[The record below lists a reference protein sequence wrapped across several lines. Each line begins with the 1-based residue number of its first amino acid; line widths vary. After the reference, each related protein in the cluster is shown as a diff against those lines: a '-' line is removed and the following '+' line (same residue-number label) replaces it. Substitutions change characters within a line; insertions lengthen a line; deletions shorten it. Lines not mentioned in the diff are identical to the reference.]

1 MEISAL
7 EQVCM
12 DESVRVPSDLFAEAE
27 ALVDSLDLSERLL
40 EDEAVEAAAGAEASD
55 MAAGGEAAGT
65 MVPESGVR
73 NIFSR
78 GWVRAFSAAA
88 AVALLVGIGFSLNPR
103 DAELVDTYDDPMLA
117 YAELER
123 AMLKIGGGLQAGL
136 AGVQK
141 SNDCIEMPVAILNNS
156 INR

>member
-1 MEISAL
+1 MKRIEDIEKMEISAL

-12 DESVRVPSDLFAEAE
+12 DESLRVPSDLFAEAE

-40 EDEAVEAAAGAEASD
+40 EDEAVEAVADA
-55 MAAGGEAAGT
+55 EAAGT